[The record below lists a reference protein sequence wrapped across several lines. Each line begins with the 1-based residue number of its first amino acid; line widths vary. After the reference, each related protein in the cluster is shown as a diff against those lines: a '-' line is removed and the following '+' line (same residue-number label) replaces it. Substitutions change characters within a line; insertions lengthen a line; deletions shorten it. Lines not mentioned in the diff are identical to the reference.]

1 MHNVTLYKTKK
12 KRIKECDISL
22 KSKVEIALNS
32 FPVKLLQRALHILQ
46 DKENRIQFSSR
57 LSIARD
63 VPLHPHAELNYTWD
77 DDNQHYNQPMITGLL
92 RINYGTQDEVRLPSP
107 GKFPML
113 TTLLNHLQKNGC
125 DFKNESELAKQ
136 LAPALGLTGKWYEPV
151 FMESGNSWQEAKIEY
166 EQFPLA
172 LKKTVD
178 QINIKI
184 HAIRDY
190 DGCIR
195 HLVCEQYV
203 DGEVVT
209 LPITFAQHPNY
220 RTPMVCHF
228 AYSPEWW
235 LMGSEQLQQF
245 PKAEVCI
252 TNDLHCKIY
261 GSSMTV
267 IFLRYLFGKD
277 MIPYLKLECLKWR
290 IVKVLFIRNTDKQE
304 MRVNLE
310 EVILLMS
317 RLKKLDIKAEIMQI
331 NDDEPLN
338 QEISD
343 SGLPNVVFHYKPEK
357 VGIEKIVT
365 LGISYGIKIP
375 ENLRPDR
382 YGTLI
387 ARENKTLVNGF
398 LNAGEI
404 TVVTIHTGVNL
415 TLIACSI
422 MTGLNGGSVFGGKW
436 TCNQKMIP
444 ALFVKG
450 ITWGRYKN
458 YLEQLSADNCI
469 CHELPSGNKDTIE
482 TTLYHIVKEK
492 NCNILLF
499 AGRQIVQE
507 SRKEL
512 EIISNWGRKNG
523 VDIVFI
529 TSQEDRAADTFFSDI
544 CSRDIYFWWTEKNQH
559 EYLVEDRPLLLG
571 RATAFKIKLNSSHQW
586 IIVEE
591 HAEDEL
597 HDLMDRNVKIL
608 NTETIENNNPIL
620 DPITQY
626 RR

>member
-1 MHNVTLYKTKK
+1 MENICRFRTPRDRADEHKHCFENKDEFAL
-12 KRIKECDISL
+12 RSL
-22 KSKVEIALNS
+22 PID
-32 FPVKLLQRALHILQ
+32 KLRSAICIFEDEDKHIQPCAWL
-46 DKENRIQFSSR
+46 R
-57 LSIARD
+57 IARD
-63 VPLHPHAELNYTWD
+63 RPLHPQAVACYSIND
-77 DDNQHYNQPMITGLL
+77 DKKRGYNQPLIAQSIG
-92 RINYGTQDEVRLPSP
+92 ISYGMQQEIRMPIP
-107 GKFPML
+107 GKYPML
-113 TTLLNHLQKNGC
+113 TMLLKYLQSNGC
-125 DFKNESELAKQ
+125 NLKDELELAEQ
-136 LAPALGLTGKWYEPV
+136 LAPALGIYGGWIEPALV
-151 FMESGNSWQEAKIEY
+151 DSGNSWKEAKIEY
-166 EQFPLA
+166 EQYFA
-172 LKKTVD
+172 AKEMSDGNIYAIKDVD
-178 QINIKI
+178 G
-184 HAIRDY
+184 Y
-190 DGCIR
+190 IR
-195 HLVCEQYV
+195 HLICENYADGKVCI
-203 DGEVVT
+203 
-209 LPITFAQHPNY
+209 LPMTFAQHPNY
-220 RTPMVCHF
+220 RTPLVCHF
-228 AYSPEWW
+228 IFSPEWW
-235 LMGSEQLQQF
+235 LMGSEQLKLY
-245 PKAEVCI
+245 PEAEVLI
-252 TNDLHCKIY
+252 TNELHCQN
-261 GSSMTV
+261 SNPAADR
-267 IFLRYLFGKD
+267 IFLRYFFGKE
-277 MIPYLKLECLKWR
+277 MIPYLRLECLKYR
-290 IVKVLFIRNTDKQE
+290 NVKILFNMTSNKQE
-304 MRVNLE
+304 LRINLE